1 MDMSDLLC
9 LSKFP
14 KDFEFE
20 ENLGDEVP
28 IGSEQTG
35 FLGGREEKRRFK
47 SLLLTVDAA
56 DPPLLLGSHPVE
68 I

>member
-35 FLGGREEKRRFK
+35 FFGGEKREE
-47 SLLLTVDAA
+47 T
-56 DPPLLLGSHPVE
+56 

>member
-28 IGSEQTG
+28 IGSEQKG
-35 FLGGREEKRRFK
+35 FEGREKRRDDLK
-47 SLLLTVDAA
+47 VYC
-56 DPPLLLGSHPVE
+56 
-68 I
+68 

>member
-14 KDFEFE
+14 KDFELE

-47 SLLLTVDAA
+47 SLLLTDAV
-56 DPPLLLGSHPVE
+56 DPPPLLGSHPVE

>member
-35 FLGGREEKRRFK
+35 FFFGGGGERREE
-47 SLLLTVDAA
+47 T
-56 DPPLLLGSHPVE
+56 

>member
-28 IGSEQTG
+28 IGSEQTD
-35 FLGGREEKRRFK
+35 FLGGERREE
-47 SLLLTVDAA
+47 T
-56 DPPLLLGSHPVE
+56 